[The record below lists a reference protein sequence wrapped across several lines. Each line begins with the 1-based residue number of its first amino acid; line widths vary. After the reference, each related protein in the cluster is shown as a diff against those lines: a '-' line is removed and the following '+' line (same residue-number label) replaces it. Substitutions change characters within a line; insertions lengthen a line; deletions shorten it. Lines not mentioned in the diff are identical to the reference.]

1 MYLCMCNKIVKAGK
15 NKGKKCSKKVAYDS
29 HCTIHNKMEIDKSST
44 EVTEEMLIKM
54 ILKEIKKSM

>member
-1 MYLCMCNKIVKAGK
+1 MCNKIVKAGK

-29 HCTIHNKMEIDKSST
+29 YCIIHNKMEIDTVKVQQ
-44 EVTEEMLIKM
+44 EVTEAMLIKM